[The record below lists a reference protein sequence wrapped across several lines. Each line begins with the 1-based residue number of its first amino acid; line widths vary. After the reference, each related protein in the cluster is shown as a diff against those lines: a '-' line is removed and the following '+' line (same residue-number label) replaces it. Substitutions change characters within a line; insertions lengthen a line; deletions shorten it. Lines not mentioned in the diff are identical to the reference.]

1 MAGPSSTPASTTK
14 AGAAGGDDSA
24 LKQCLKAIAGIP
36 IEAAISQFG
45 SGLTRQQAEF
55 LRTLTN
61 EDIINLRKTEER
73 MFEALGESGGGCGI
87 YN

>member
-1 MAGPSSTPASTTK
+1 MITEASASVTE
-14 AGAAGGDDSA
+14 DISA
-24 LKQCLKAIAGIP
+24 LKRCLQAIAGIP

-73 MFEALGESGGGCGI
+73 MFEALGESGGGCGV